1 MPDIEYTV
9 LNGVRKKLKDI
20 GNGTYAE
27 VIASEGMV
35 GQSIQDRETPQEIAA
50 DWGGFA
56 SVNTAGGDFVTSV
69 SGVNGQFI
77 MALSGSPLTPGE
89 SSVIN
94 YAAGVMQPCALEFA
108 GSFVRTGIS
117 FATAALFANDPVAG
131 PDPVPPPINI
141 LSCYQSSAGQG
152 AAYNATAGTTMTI
165 VLESAL
171 PSFGA
176 NAAVFLGDWV
186 NVTGLLD
193 NRLCYP
199 NACISYIAPDRKT
212 ITVGFSDEVVLPS
225 LAVPAITPTLGT
237 AKVNFYNNLSGARNG
252 FGLRF
257 TGVTATSAAVV
268 SIFGGDDNQVSG
280 TLTGDHRVAI
290 ASTAPT
296 YVAGGSWG
304 QYEIKPS
311 SRYMLEC
318 APSAS
323 VLMDKAEQ
331 LNTFWT
337 PRETARTSVK
347 PSGSATLYPR
357 FRLYMPVNI
366 SRPVAKIIK
375 AEKLTASTTA
385 TIYTDVPHGLATG
398 NWVTLKGIRDTAV
411 FAAITVPV
419 QVTVVNATTFTAVIG
434 TAAIATSYGGFVC
447 IANGGKDQPGII
459 AQVVQS
465 VQSIQA
471 DGGTW
476 LQVIGSGTWA
486 GVAQGDYINMHGVR
500 DAATGA
506 DLLMDG
512 AWEVAHL
519 ATSTMVVRPIYDI
532 AGARIS
538 PNVGA
543 LGLTNAGGAVI
554 LRPTLRSHDLSV
566 TSWGES
572 RVQIDGQGTARVD
585 KAMPTYSIGGTLT
598 ASAVQSTAA
607 AISATSGLGGWYM
620 HPAVTGIADV
630 ASAALTASANTAAI
644 SNALG
649 NGFQVNVNVT
659 AATGTTPTLDFRVE
673 ESFDGGTNWVTLYEM
688 QRITA
693 VGNYNTPI
701 LRASGRHTRYVQ
713 TVGGTSPSFTRSVVR
728 NVLPFIPA
736 EPQKRLMDRTIA
748 PNTLNSTTPNLFQG
762 AANNLQLIVNMG
774 AITTTAPAFQVEGS
788 EDGVNWYAVGTPI
801 TAVASATVEA
811 TVNKSATF
819 ARVRVS
825 TAGVGA
831 TLGYVSLKAWS

>member
-9 LNGVRKKLKDI
+9 LNGARKKLKDM
-20 GNGTYAE
+20 GDGTHAE
-27 VIASEGMV
+27 VVASSETIS
-35 GQSIQDRETPQEIAA
+35 QALPDRETPQEIVA

-56 SVNTAGGDFVTSV
+56 SVNTAGGDFITSV

-77 MALSGSPLTPGE
+77 MAMSGSPLTPGE

-108 GSFVRTGIS
+108 WSFVRTGIS
-117 FATAALFANDPVAG
+117 FATVALFANDPVAG
-131 PDPVPPPINI
+131 PDPVPQPINI
-141 LSCYQSSAGQG
+141 LSCYQSSAVQG

-171 PSFGA
+171 PSVGA

-186 NVTGLLD
+186 NITGLVD
-193 NRLCYP
+193 NRLCYQ
-199 NACISYIAPDRKT
+199 NACISYISPDRKT
-212 ITVGFSDEVVLPS
+212 ITVGFSDEVALPS
-225 LAVPAITPTLGT
+225 LAVPTITPTLGT
-237 AKVNFYNNLSGARNG
+237 AKVNFYNNLAGARNA

-257 TGVTATSAAVV
+257 TGVTATAAAVV
-268 SIFGGDDNQVSG
+268 SIFAGDDNQVSG
-280 TLTGDHRVAI
+280 TLTGDQRVSI

-304 QYEIKPS
+304 QYEVKAT

-331 LNTFWT
+331 INSFWT
-337 PRETARTSVK
+337 PRETARMSVK
-347 PSGSATLYPR
+347 PSSSATLYPR

-385 TIYTDVPHGLATG
+385 TIYTDAPHGLVTG

-471 DGGTW
+471 NGETW

-519 ATSTMVVRPIYDI
+519 ATSTMVVRPIYNI

-554 LRPTLRSHDLSV
+554 LRPTMRSHNLSV
-566 TSWGES
+566 TSWREN
-572 RVQIDGQGTARVD
+572 RVQIDGQGTARAD
-585 KAMPTYSIGGTLT
+585 KALPTYSIGGYLT
-598 ASAVQSTAA
+598 AGQGTAA
-607 AISATSGLGGWYM
+607 NISATSGLGGWYM
-620 HPAVTGIADV
+620 HPAVTGIVDV

-649 NGFQVNVNVT
+649 NGFQVNVNV
-659 AATGTTPTLDFRVE
+659 AAASGTTPTLDFRVE

-688 QRITA
+688 QRITTT
-693 VGNYNTPI
+693 GSYNTPI
-701 LRASGRHTRYVQ
+701 LRASGRHIRYVQ
-713 TVGGTSPSFTRSVVR
+713 TVTGTTPSFTRAVTR
-728 NVLPFIPA
+728 NIMPFMPS
-736 EPQKRLMDRTIA
+736 EPQKRIVDRTVV
-748 PNTLNSTTPNLFQG
+748 PNTLNSVTPTLFQG
-762 AANNLQLIVNMG
+762 AANNVQLVLNMG
-774 AITTTAPAFQVEGS
+774 AITTTAPAFQIEGS
-788 EDGVNWYAVGTPI
+788 EDGVNFYPVGTPL
-801 TAVASATVEA
+801 TAVASSTVQYTLQAT
-811 TVNKSATF
+811 SCTF
-819 ARVRVS
+819 VRARVS

>member
-9 LNGVRKKLKDI
+9 LHGVSKKLKDM
-20 GNGTYAE
+20 GDGTHAE
-27 VIASEGMV
+27 VIASEGVV

-56 SVNTAGGDFVTSV
+56 SVNTAAGDFVTSV

-94 YAAGVMQPCALEFA
+94 YAAGVVQPCALEFA

-131 PDPVPPPINI
+131 PDPVPQPINI
-141 LSCYQSSAGQG
+141 LSCYQSSAVQG
-152 AAYNATAGTTMTI
+152 AAYNAAAGTTMTI

-171 PSFGA
+171 PSVGA
-176 NAAVFLGDWV
+176 NAAVFLGDWI
-186 NVTGLLD
+186 NVTGLVD

-199 NACISYIAPDRKT
+199 NACINYISPDRKT
-212 ITVGFSDEVVLPS
+212 ITVGFSDEVALPS
-225 LAVPAITPTLGT
+225 LAVPVITPTPGT
-237 AKVNFYNNLSGARNG
+237 AKVNFYNNLSGARNA
-252 FGLRF
+252 FGIRF
-257 TGVTATSAAVV
+257 TGTIATYAAVV
-268 SIFGGDDNQVSG
+268 SIFGGDANQVSG
-280 TLTGDHRVAI
+280 GLTGDHRVAI

-296 YVAGGSWG
+296 YVAGGAWG
-304 QYEIKPS
+304 QYEIKAT

-318 APSAS
+318 SPSAS

-331 LNTFWT
+331 TNTFWT
-337 PRETARTSVK
+337 PHETARTSVK
-347 PSGSATLYPR
+347 PSGAATLYPR
-357 FRLYMPVNI
+357 FRLYMPINI
-366 SRPVAKIIK
+366 SRPIAKIVK

-385 TIYTDVPHGLATG
+385 TIYTDAPHGLVTG
-398 NWVTLKGIRDTAV
+398 NYVTLKGIRDIV
-411 FAAITVPV
+411 NFAPINAPV
-419 QVTVVNATTFTAVIG
+419 AVTVVDATTFTAVIG
-434 TAAIATSYGGFVC
+434 TAAIATSYGGMVC

-459 AQVVQS
+459 GQVVQS
-465 VQSIQA
+465 VQSIVA
-471 DGGTW
+471 NGETW
-476 LQVIGSGTWA
+476 LQLVGSATWA
-486 GVAQGDYINMHGVR
+486 GLNLGDYVNTHGVCE
-500 DAATGA
+500 AVAGA
-506 DLLMDG
+506 DLGIDG

-519 ATSTMVVRPIYDI
+519 AASTMVVRPIYDI

-572 RVQIDGQGTARVD
+572 RVQIDGQGMVRND
-585 KAMPTYSIGGTLT
+585 KALPVYAMGGSIGV
-598 ASAVQSTAA
+598 VQSTAA
-607 AISATSGLGGWYM
+607 ALSATTGLGGWYM

-630 ASAALTASANTAAI
+630 ALAALTASANTAAI

-693 VGNYNTPI
+693 IGNYNTPI
-701 LRASGRHTRYVQ
+701 LRASGRHIRYVQ
-713 TVGGTSPSFTRSVVR
+713 TVGGTTPSFTRSVLR
-728 NVLPFIPA
+728 NVLPFLPS
-736 EPQKRLMDRTIA
+736 EPQKRLMDRTIV
-748 PNTLNSTTPNLFQG
+748 PNTLNSVTPILFQG
-762 AANNLQLIVNMG
+762 AASNLQLIVNMG
-774 AITTTAPAFQVEGS
+774 AITTTPPAFQIEGS
-788 EDGVNWYAVGTPI
+788 EDGVNWYAVGTPL
-801 TAVASATVEA
+801 TAVASSTVEV
-811 TVNKSATF
+811 TVPKSATF
-819 ARVRVS
+819 ARARVS

>member
-1 MPDIEYTV
+1 MTDLVKAEH
-9 LNGVRKKLKDI
+9 GVTKRWKDM
-20 GNGTYAE
+20 GDGTHAE
-27 VIASEGMV
+27 VVASSETIS
-35 GQSIQDRETPQEIAA
+35 QALPDRETPQEIVA

-69 SGVNGQFI
+69 SGVNGQLI
-77 MALSGSPLTPGE
+77 MAMSGSPLTPGE

-108 GSFVRTGIS
+108 WSFVRTGIS
-117 FATAALFANDPVAG
+117 FATVVLFANDPVAG
-131 PDPVPPPINI
+131 PDPVPQPINI
-141 LSCYQSSAGQG
+141 LSCYQSSAVQG

-171 PSFGA
+171 PSVGA

-186 NVTGLLD
+186 NITGLLD
-193 NRLCYP
+193 NRLCYQ
-199 NACISYIAPDRKT
+199 NACISYISPDRKT
-212 ITVGFSDEVVLPS
+212 ITVGFSDEVALPS
-225 LAVPAITPTLGT
+225 LAVPTITPTLGT
-237 AKVNFYNNLSGARNG
+237 AKVNFYNNLAGARNA

-304 QYEIKPS
+304 QYEIKAT

-323 VLMDKAEQ
+323 VLMDKAEHI
-331 LNTFWT
+331 NSFWT
-337 PRETARTSVK
+337 PRETARMSVK
-347 PSGSATLYPR
+347 PSRNATLYPR

-385 TIYTDVPHGLATG
+385 TIYTDAPHGLVTG
-398 NWVTLKGIRDTAV
+398 NWVTLKGIRDTTV

-471 DGGTW
+471 NGETW
-476 LQVIGSGTWA
+476 LQVTGSGTWA

-506 DLLMDG
+506 DLLIDG

-554 LRPTLRSHDLSV
+554 LRPTMRSHNLSV

-572 RVQIDGQGTARVD
+572 RVQIDGQGTARAD
-585 KAMPTYSIGGTLT
+585 KALPTYSIGGYLT
-598 ASAVQSTAA
+598 AGQGTAA
-607 AISATSGLGGWYM
+607 NISATSGLGGWYM

-693 VGNYNTPI
+693 IGNYNTPI
-701 LRASGRHTRYVQ
+701 LRASGRHIRYVQ
-713 TVGGTSPSFTRSVVR
+713 TVGGTTPSFTRSVLR
-728 NVLPFIPA
+728 NVLPFLPS
-736 EPQKRLMDRTIA
+736 EPQKRLMDRTIV
-748 PNTLNSTTPNLFQG
+748 PNTLNSVTPMLFQG

-774 AITTTAPAFQVEGS
+774 AITTTPPAFQIEGS
-788 EDGVNWYAVGTPI
+788 EDGVNWYAVGTPL
-801 TAVASATVEA
+801 TAVASSTVEV
-811 TVNKSATF
+811 TVPKSATF
-819 ARVRVS
+819 ARARVS

>member
-1 MPDIEYTV
+1 MTDLVKAEHSVTK
-9 LNGVRKKLKDI
+9 RWKDM
-20 GNGTYAE
+20 GDGTHAE
-27 VIASEGMV
+27 VVASPETIS
-35 GQSIQDRETPQEIAA
+35 QALPERETPQEIVA

-56 SVNTAGGDFVTSV
+56 GVNTAGGDFVTGV
-69 SGVNGQFI
+69 SGVNGQLI

-108 GSFVRTGIS
+108 LSFVRTGIS

-131 PDPVPPPINI
+131 PDPVPQPINI
-141 LSCYQSSAGQG
+141 LSCYQSSAVQG

-171 PSFGA
+171 PSVGA

-193 NRLCYP
+193 NRLCYQ

-225 LAVPAITPTLGT
+225 LAVPPITPTLGT
-237 AKVNFYNNLSGARNG
+237 AKANFYNNLAGARNG

-304 QYEIKPS
+304 QYEIKAT

-385 TIYTDVPHGLATG
+385 TIYTDAPHGLVTG

-471 DGGTW
+471 NGETW

-572 RVQIDGQGTARVD
+572 RVQIDGQGTARSD
-585 KAMPTYSIGGTLT
+585 KAMPILAIGGTLT
-598 ASAVQSTAA
+598 AVQGTAA

-659 AATGTTPTLDFRVE
+659 AATGTTPTLDIRVE

-693 VGNYNTPI
+693 AGNYNTPI
-701 LRASGRHTRYVQ
+701 LRASGRHIRYVQ
-713 TVGGTSPSFTRSVVR
+713 TVGGTTPSFTRSVLR
-728 NVLPFIPA
+728 NVLPFLPS
-736 EPQKRLMDRTIA
+736 EPQKRLMDRTIV
-748 PNTLNSTTPNLFQG
+748 PNTLNSVTPMLFQG

-774 AITTTAPAFQVEGS
+774 AITTTPPAFQIEGS
-788 EDGVNWYAVGTPI
+788 EDGVNWYAVGTPL
-801 TAVASATVEA
+801 TAVASSTVEV
-811 TVNKSATF
+811 TVPKSATF
-819 ARVRVS
+819 ARARVS

>member
-1 MPDIEYTV
+1 MTDLVKAEH
-9 LNGVRKKLKDI
+9 GVTKRWKDM
-20 GNGTYAE
+20 GDGTHAE
-27 VIASEGMV
+27 VVASSETIS
-35 GQSIQDRETPQEIAA
+35 QALQDRETPQEIVA

-69 SGVNGQFI
+69 SGVNGQLI
-77 MALSGSPLTPGE
+77 MAMSGSPLTPGE

-108 GSFVRTGIS
+108 WSFVRTGIS
-117 FATAALFANDPVAG
+117 FATAVLFANDPVAG
-131 PDPVPPPINI
+131 PDPVPQPINI
-141 LSCYQSSAGQG
+141 LSCYQSSAVQG

-171 PSFGA
+171 PSVGA

-186 NVTGLLD
+186 NITGLLD
-193 NRLCYP
+193 NRLCYQ

-225 LAVPAITPTLGT
+225 LAVPSITPTLGT
-237 AKVNFYNNLSGARNG
+237 AKVNFYNNLSGARNA

-304 QYEIKPS
+304 QYEIKAT

-331 LNTFWT
+331 ANTFWT

-385 TIYTDVPHGLATG
+385 TIYTDVPHGLVTG

-471 DGGTW
+471 NGETW

-554 LRPTLRSHDLSV
+554 LRPTMRSHNLSV
-566 TSWGES
+566 TSWREN
-572 RVQIDGQGTARVD
+572 RVQIDGQGTARAD
-585 KAMPTYSIGGTLT
+585 KALPTYSIGGYLT
-598 ASAVQSTAA
+598 AGQGTAA
-607 AISATSGLGGWYM
+607 NISATSGLGGWYM

-673 ESFDGGTNWVTLYEM
+673 ESFDGGTNWVTMYEM

-693 VGNYNTPI
+693 AGSYNTPI
-701 LRASGRHTRYVQ
+701 LRASGRHIRYVQ
-713 TVGGTSPSFTRSVVR
+713 TVGGTTPSFTRSVLR
-728 NVLPFIPA
+728 NVLPFLPS
-736 EPQKRLMDRTIA
+736 EPQKRLMDRTIV
-748 PNTLNSTTPNLFQG
+748 PNTLNSVTPMLFQG

-774 AITTTAPAFQVEGS
+774 AITTTPPAFQIEGS
-788 EDGVNWYAVGTPI
+788 EDGVNWYAVGTPL
-801 TAVASATVEA
+801 TAVASSTVEV
-811 TVNKSATF
+811 TVPKSATF
-819 ARVRVS
+819 ARARVS

>member
-9 LNGVRKKLKDI
+9 LHGVSKKLKDM
-20 GNGTYAE
+20 GDGTHAE
-27 VIASEGMV
+27 VIASEGVV

-131 PDPVPPPINI
+131 PDPVPQPINI
-141 LSCYQSSAGQG
+141 LSCYQSSAVQG

-171 PSFGA
+171 PSVGA

-186 NVTGLLD
+186 NITGLLD
-193 NRLCYP
+193 NRLCYQ

-212 ITVGFSDEVVLPS
+212 ITVGFSDEVALPS
-225 LAVPAITPTLGT
+225 LAVPVITPALGT
-237 AKVNFYNNLSGARNG
+237 AKVNFYNNLSGARNA

-257 TGVTATSAAVV
+257 TGVNPNYAAVV

-280 TLTGDHRVAI
+280 ALTGDHRVYI
-290 ASTAPT
+290 SSTAPT

-304 QYEIKPS
+304 QYEIKAT

-318 APSAS
+318 SPSAS
-323 VLMDKAEQ
+323 VLMDKTEQ
-331 LNTFWT
+331 TNTFWT
-337 PRETARTSVK
+337 PRAARTSVK
-347 PSGSATLYPR
+347 PSGSTTLYPR

-385 TIYTDVPHGLATG
+385 TIYTDAPHGLVTG

-471 DGGTW
+471 DGETW
-476 LQVIGSGTWA
+476 LQVIGSGAWA

-519 ATSTMVVRPIYDI
+519 AASTMVVRPIYDI

-572 RVQIDGQGTARVD
+572 RVQIDGQGALRPD
-585 KAMPTYSIGGTLT
+585 KALPVYAMGGSIG
-598 ASAVQSTAA
+598 VYQSTAA
-607 AISATSGLGGWYM
+607 ALSATTGLGGWYM

-693 VGNYNTPI
+693 IGNYNTPI
-701 LRASGRHTRYVQ
+701 LRASGRHIRYVQ
-713 TVGGTSPSFTRSVVR
+713 TVGGTTPSFTRSVLR
-728 NVLPFIPA
+728 NVLPFLPS
-736 EPQKRLMDRTIA
+736 EPQKRLMDRTIV
-748 PNTLNSTTPNLFQG
+748 PNTLNSVTPILFQG
-762 AANNLQLIVNMG
+762 AASNLQLIVNMG
-774 AITTTAPAFQVEGS
+774 AITTTPPAFQIEGS
-788 EDGVNWYAVGTPI
+788 EDGVNWYAVGTPL
-801 TAVASATVEA
+801 TAVASSTVEV
-811 TVNKSATF
+811 TVPKSATF
-819 ARVRVS
+819 ARARVS